1 MRSKDVLKQALMAY
15 EGSLVVVSHD
25 REFLQGLTNKV
36 FEFRGGAV
44 KEYTGDIY
52 GYLQARQIENLRELE
67 KSSTQKA
74 ERVKA
79 EKAANAERAKSEQS
93 VPKENREEQK
103 QKERELRKHTR
114 ALEECEA
121 RIAQLEQRLADIDVK
136 LADASFYTS
145 AQAPAALAE
154 HRSVQQELDEKMTAW
169 NELAQMIE
177 GMKS

>member
-1 MRSKDVLKQALMAY
+1 MTTYPDAP
-15 EGSLVVVSHD
+15 
-25 REFLQGLTNKV
+25 
-36 FEFRGGAV
+36 
-44 KEYTGDIY
+44 
-52 GYLQARQIENLRELE
+52 
-67 KSSTQKA
+67 
-74 ERVKA
+74 
-79 EKAANAERAKSEQS
+79 AANAERAKTEQS

-121 RIAQLEQRLADIDVK
+121 RIARLEQRLADIDVK